1 MLERRAARAA
11 EEAAE
16 REAEAEEEAAEAV
29 WALGLS
35 ALGFRAAAL

>member
-29 WALGLS
+29 WALG
-35 ALGFRAAAL
+35 FRALEFRV